1 MSWSVDALLTDKYR
15 LLRLLGTGSAGSVW
29 EAENTLVGKRVALK
43 ILHSHLAGH
52 EEIRARFLA
61 EARASARIANAHVV
75 DVFDLG
81 ETPDATPFM
90 VMELCEGETLSH
102 IIEGR
107 GAVGAAYACELMMQV
122 CTALEAA
129 HALGIVHRD
138 LKPANVMVLHPAPDQ
153 PHAKVLDFGIAK
165 GVHPDGQDPEEQDVF
180 GTPHYMAPEQAAG
193 DHVDHRADIYAAG
206 AILYELLAG
215 RPPFDGKMPSLIL
228 ADVLTRQ
235 PESVARYATDLPVGL
250 EELVKKTLEKDPA
263 DRPPSARALRNALS
277 AYLRPSS
284 APSPGPN
291 RRPQTVPPLP
301 LVSKSKKPT
310 LELVRDSSVPP
321 PPFPPGNAPP
331 SAGNKPGSPRPAKPK
346 SPGVKL
352 SPSSKKRP
360 PPPPRK
366 RKP

>member
-1 MSWSVDALLTDKYR
+1 MSWHVDALLTDKYR

-43 ILHSHLAGH
+43 ILHSHLAHH

-90 VMELCEGETLSH
+90 VMELCEGETLSS
-102 IIEGR
+102 IIEQR
-107 GAVGAAYACELMMQV
+107 GAMGAAYACELLMQV

-215 RPPFDGKMPSLIL
+215 RPPFDGKMPSLVL
-228 ADVLTRQ
+228 ADVLTRP
-235 PESVARYATDLPVGL
+235 PEPLGKHAVDLPVGI
-250 EELVKKTLEKDPA
+250 EELVKKTLAKDPQ

-284 APSPGPN
+284 APSPPATRQG
-291 RRPQTVPPLP
+291 TVPPLP

-321 PPFPPGNAPP
+321 PPFPSGNAPASSQP
-331 SAGNKPGSPRPAKPK
+331 SPPRPGKPK